1 MPWHYSVLKLQYSI
15 IWLELSVVYTFVSFM
30 PYGTPLRSIVM
41 KFPALLVAL
50 VTLSLALHAERS
62 APFSLSVGTQSVG
75 VRYQFTEDCALVE
88 SAEQIAALG
97 SDTLKIAFTPKYV
110 DDYRME
116 ADSEIQSILD
126 LAQKKSSYLEVM
138 DMPFRNIMLWVYP
151 FCDSNDAFYKGVL
164 TEEESQ
170 AIYGEIYEFT
180 AFLLERY
187 SGSGKS
193 FFLGNWE
200 GDWHVL
206 REIYDYNLEPEPETI
221 AASIEWFKIR
231 EKAVADA
238 RRDVAHEDVEVY
250 YYIELNHVAKS
261 MDDNKKSIV
270 NSILPHIKTDY
281 VYWSSY
287 DVTKPA
293 ALLGGEQGRDRVFQ
307 ALDYIEAHLPESDV
321 PGKRVFIG
329 EYGFELASFNDAE
342 SQRKYTA
349 AIMKWCLEWGCPF
362 VLYWELYCN
371 EIEPATGEHRGYW
384 LIDDNG
390 DKQPV
395 WFFHEEFL
403 AKANAFVEQYEKEHG
418 KLPCQAT
425 YNAVA
430 ATWIEDFAT
439 YDIRTED

>member
-1 MPWHYSVLKLQYSI
+1 
-15 IWLELSVVYTFVSFM
+15 
-30 PYGTPLRSIVM
+30 M
-41 KFPALLVAL
+41 KFFALLVTL
-50 VTLSLALHAERS
+50 TTLSAVLHAERS

-88 SAEQIAALG
+88 SAKQIAALG

-110 DDYRME
+110 DDYLME
-116 ADSEIQSILD
+116 ADSGIQSILD
-126 LAQKKSSYLEVM
+126 LAEKKPSYLEVM

-151 FCDSNDAFYKGVL
+151 FCDSHDAFYKGIL
-164 TEEESQ
+164 SDEEAQS
-170 AIYGEIYEFT
+170 IYDEIYEFT
-180 AFLLERY
+180 AFLLKRY

-231 EKAVADA
+231 EKAVAEA

-270 NSILPHIKTDY
+270 NSILPHIRTDY
-281 VYWSSY
+281 VSWSSY

-293 ALLGGEQGRDRVFQ
+293 ALLGGEAGRARVFE

-329 EYGFELASFNDAE
+329 EYGFELASFPDPE
-342 SQRKYTA
+342 LQRKYTA
-349 AIMKWCLEWGCPF
+349 SIMKWCLEWGCPF
-362 VLYWELYCN
+362 ILYWELYCN
-371 EIEPATGEHRGYW
+371 EIEPTTGEHRGYW

-403 AKANAFVEQYEKEHG
+403 AKANAFVEQYEKEHSA
-418 KLPCQAT
+418 LPDQAT
-425 YNAVA
+425 YNRVA
-430 ATWIEDFAT
+430 ASWIEDICT
-439 YDIRTED
+439 YDIRIED